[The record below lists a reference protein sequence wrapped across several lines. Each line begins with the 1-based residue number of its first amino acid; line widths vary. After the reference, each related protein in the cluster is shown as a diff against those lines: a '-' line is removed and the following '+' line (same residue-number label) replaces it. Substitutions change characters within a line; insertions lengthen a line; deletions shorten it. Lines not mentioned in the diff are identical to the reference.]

1 MFVEFSVLSV
11 CCEPLNEFTANRNWS
26 AHWVSGGR
34 VTHNARPE
42 TNLKLSQIDAHV
54 FFFSF
59 VFFFSHSI
67 SKRLL
72 CAGAHRFVASV
83 YSLQCDSCSN
93 ISCFQSCWA
102 HCLADT
108 RARALACSVL
118 YLFCCCCCSGH
129 WPHDSRNHHHHHHH
143 HHSCMHRV
151 DSSPHAYI
159 TTGLLLWGRY
169 ASAAH
174 TVLFVHATSCAFRTS
189 QSARNK
195 ISYNDAR
202 AKRKKQRRRAHVRVH
217 ESRICL

>member
-54 FFFSF
+54 FFFRSSSF
-59 VFFFSHSI
+59 SRIRFRSVFCVLVPIVLWLRCTRCNAIRVQIFHVFNLVGHI
-67 SKRLL
+67 
-72 CAGAHRFVASV
+72 VW
-83 YSLQCDSCSN
+83 Q
-93 ISCFQSCWA
+93 I
-102 HCLADT
+102 